1 MMCVG
6 KLSVIEACEGGR
18 YSIKITFPLAYYI
31 LEKIYS
37 GTLYRDTTDHFT
49 IQDTLIWSSGVR
61 GDPL

>member
-18 YSIKITFPLAYYI
+18 YSIFPLAYYI

-37 GTLYRDTTDHFT
+37 GTSL
-49 IQDTLIWSSGVR
+49 SGHH
-61 GDPL
+61 